1 MDLVERLFIK
11 NATEKYVFILAI
23 SQITELM
30 VLVVLKMVLA
40 AIRDTSRMVGNRMGL
55 EDLTTLMFA
64 VTLENGKMAN
74 RMGWELKPTLTAPYL
89 KVCLLKVNS

>member
-1 MDLVERLFIK
+1 MK
-11 NATEKYVFILAI
+11 NAIEKYVFILAI
-23 SQITELM
+23 SQITDVM
-30 VLVVLKMVLA
+30 VLLVLKLVLR
-40 AIRDTSRMVGNRMGL
+40 AILDSSRVVTRMGL

-74 RMGWELKPTLTAPYL
+74 KMEWELKPTLTAPYL

>member
-1 MDLVERLFIK
+1 MK
-11 NATEKYVFILAI
+11 NATEKYVFILTI

-30 VLVVLKMVLA
+30 VLVVLKKVLRA
-40 AIRDTSRMVGNRMGL
+40 KSRVVGYRMGL

-74 RMGWELKPTLTAPYL
+74 RMGWELKSTLMAPYL

>member
-40 AIRDTSRMVGNRMGL
+40 AIGDT
-55 EDLTTLMFA
+55 
-64 VTLENGKMAN
+64 
-74 RMGWELKPTLTAPYL
+74 
-89 KVCLLKVNS
+89 